1 MVVYIQNMVVSFVYI
16 PPVHFVSSTLSAP
29 AFVTFS
35 SPPPACFASNAFR
48 VYAKQRKIEIDKKT
62 KDKQIVKRLKTKDKR
77 QQTTDNRQKRQ
88 ER

>member
-1 MVVYIQNMVVSFVYI
+1 MVVYIQNMVVYIQNMVVSFVYI

-35 SPPPACFASNAFR
+35 SPPSVCFASNAFS

-62 KDKQIVKRLKTKDKR
+62 KDKRQDK
-77 QQTTDNRQKRQ
+77 RQKRQ

>member
-1 MVVYIQNMVVSFVYI
+1 MVVSFVYI

-35 SPPPACFASNAFR
+35 TPPSACFASDAFS

-62 KDKQIVKRLKTKDKR
+62 NKQIGKRLKTKDKR
-77 QQTTDNRQKRQ
+77 QKTKDKTKGKRD
-88 ER
+88 RNDK